1 MSQLL
6 DYSGQQHRI
15 WPINKWSSIQL
26 TISWRHLGGHNSH
39 IPPPAAVSRGYHKT
53 IMGRILFPP
62 HTPSPRFYIMSVR
75 CYYGI
80 RRFNYRMPP
89 QTSTLFTGAQSF
101 CSLWLICHGAA
112 ELQITGGRPQSVNRV
127 DYVCKN
133 KRVMRLVGFMI
144 YSILTSIHI

>member
-1 MSQLL
+1 MVQHHPAYDLL
-6 DYSGQQHRI
+6 ETLGRPH
-15 WPINKWSSIQL
+15 PA
-26 TISWRHLGGHNSH
+26 TI
-39 IPPPAAVSRGYHKT
+39 RGYHKT

-80 RRFNYRMPP
+80 TIRFNYRMPP
-89 QTSTLFTGAQSF
+89 QTLTLFTGAQSF

-133 KRVMRLVGFMI
+133 KRVMRLVGFLS
-144 YSILTSIHI
+144 YSILTSIHIYSGEAVFKCLFMTMS